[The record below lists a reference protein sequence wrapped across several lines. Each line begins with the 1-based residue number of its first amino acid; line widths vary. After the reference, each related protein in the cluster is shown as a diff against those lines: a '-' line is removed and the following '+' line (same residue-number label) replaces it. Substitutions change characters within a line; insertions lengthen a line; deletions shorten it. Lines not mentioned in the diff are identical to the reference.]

1 VKLILIAL
9 VAATAL
15 VGGWQAVSPPPTQVV
30 RFSPPATLPE
40 RAQSGSCQSPSQ
52 VAAYRDDAFRCTVE
66 KTTFDPCFTTVK
78 SGQVW
83 CAADPRKPAV
93 GTLVSFPS
101 LGSNASGVPVDR
113 AHAWFI
119 ELTDGSTCQPLVGVG
134 REIDGLSEIYTCR
147 FGPLGDADAVLG
159 DLDASTAVWTIR
171 KAMINKKVEPQTI
184 KAVTIAAVKA
194 VWQ

>member
-1 VKLILIAL
+1 MKSIVI
-9 VAATAL
+9 VFVGATAL
-15 VGGWQAVSPPPTQVV
+15 IGGWQASSPQPTQVV
-30 RFSPPATLPE
+30 RFSPPTALPE
-40 RAQSGSCQSPSQ
+40 HAQSGSCQSPSQ
-52 VAAYRDDAFRCTVE
+52 VAAHRDDAFRCTVE
-66 KTTFDPCFTTVK
+66 KTTLDPCFATTK
-78 SGQVW
+78 GGQAW

-93 GTLVSFPS
+93 GTLVSVPS
-101 LGSNASGVPVDR
+101 LGSTASGVPIARTHV
-113 AHAWFI
+113 WFI
-119 ELTDGSTCQPLVGVG
+119 ELADGSTCQPLVGAG

-184 KAVTIAAVKA
+184 KAMTIAAVKA